1 MNYEV
6 RTYPVV
12 KTGERF
18 GILLDFA
25 SSGHALVKFS
35 GEDGYHLFSP
45 KEVEKTDKKIPV
57 KLSVA
62 TGKEFDFVENRKE
75 KRKGNRKNAS
85 HDSL

>member
-12 KTGERF
+12 RTGERL

-25 SSGHALVKFS
+25 SSGHAMVKFS

-45 KEVEKTDKKIPV
+45 KEIEKTDKKIPV
-57 KLSVA
+57 KLPIA
-62 TGKEFDFVENRKE
+62 TEGIRLRGKQKGKE
-75 KRKGNRKNAS
+75 KRNPQECE
-85 HDSL
+85 